1 MIRSVA
7 EMPVVDYSGDVW
19 SSGEFPNILARMAV
33 EHGPIFRHL
42 MQDGAS
48 NDGSLIFMVGPD
60 ANRFVLHTHRD
71 RFSHELGCTPI
82 IGEDFGHG
90 LLNMDDPEHARH
102 RKMWNPAF
110 TSAAMESYL
119 PLLHQ
124 VIVERTRT
132 WPARGEV
139 DVYEEA
145 REITFDAAA
154 GALAGMRLGPAV

>member
-1 MIRSVA
+1 MSKTPA
-7 EMPVVDYSGDVW
+7 ALPVVEFTGEDIMSGQFVVRQ
-19 SSGEFPNILARMAV
+19 AQAAV
-33 EHGPIFRHL
+33 EHGPIYLWPIR
-42 MQDGAS
+42 DGYDA
-48 NDGSLIFMVGPD
+48 GEYVFMVGPE
-60 ANRFVLHTHRD
+60 ANRFVLHTHRAH
-71 RFSHELGCTPI
+71 FSHAQGWTPLLGPS
-82 IGEDFGHG
+82 FGQG

-110 TSAAMESYL
+110 AGAAIESYL

-145 REITFDAAA
+145 REITFD
-154 GALAGMRLGPAV
+154 